1 MISLGLALMA
11 VGALGLIVSL
21 IGCVINQINPFSR

>member
-1 MISLGLALMA
+1 MISVGLALMA

-21 IGCVINQINPFSR
+21 IGCVVDRINPFSR